1 MSFKVK
7 GHWVSSLLLLFTL
20 ASSLQA
26 ATVKIILSAIN
37 DDSIKQADEIEIGK
51 FISLPSDAALSI
63 GTFVSDPDS
72 NRAAIAALLSSGSAV
87 TNLTNSSN
95 FLTFGTLPHDDFD
108 PDGVLSF
115 EFEVAAFSGKSIF
128 LVAYNNSNSTAATQ
142 VGVYRFYNYD
152 SIEGM
157 YLPAR
162 FKAAGELDDET
173 AVSLLQETGDIN
185 D

>member
-7 GHWVSSLLLLFTL
+7 GHWVSSFILFLAL

-26 ATVKIILSAIN
+26 ATVKIILSAAG

-87 TNLTNSSN
+87 TNLTNSSI
-95 FLTFGTLPHDDFD
+95 
-108 PDGVLSF
+108 VL
-115 EFEVAAFSGKSIF
+115 
-128 LVAYNNSNSTAATQ
+128 
-142 VGVYRFYNYD
+142 
-152 SIEGM
+152 
-157 YLPAR
+157 
-162 FKAAGELDDET
+162 ELDPT
-173 AVSLLQETGDIN
+173 HHRSKVAGIWLTK
-185 D
+185 